1 MPVQSNTLAP
11 TPPPQYIYK
20 IIPAAPPQPLPAALP
35 LSDLDSSDGFIHL
48 SVAAQVSGTCARFF
62 TAATQIWLLRI
73 ALKDVER
80 DIKWEDSKSGVF
92 PHLYGQQLGALNVE
106 SVMTFQRSSDEGWED
121 VFKRAEFA

>member
-1 MPVQSNTLAP
+1 MSAP
-11 TPPPQYIYK
+11 NPPPQYIYK
-20 IIPAAPPQPLPAALP
+20 ILPAAPPQPLPTALP

-62 TAATQIWLLRI
+62 TAANQIWLLRV

-92 PHLYGQQLGALNVE
+92 PHLYDQQLGVGNVE
-106 SVMTFQRSSDEGWED
+106 SVMPFERSSGEGWEE